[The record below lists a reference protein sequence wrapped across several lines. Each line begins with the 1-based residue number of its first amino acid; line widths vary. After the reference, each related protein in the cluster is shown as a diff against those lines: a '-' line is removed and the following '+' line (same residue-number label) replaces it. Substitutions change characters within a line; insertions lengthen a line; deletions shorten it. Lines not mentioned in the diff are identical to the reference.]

1 MMTSSSDIA
10 IPMIN
15 SLQQAKIILPNQK
28 ITDIM
33 QGPNRAPEIYVG
45 DAYDLKVDTW
55 NYGVILYYLLAG
67 TSHFPQID

>member
-1 MMTSSSDIA
+1 
-10 IPMIN
+10 MIN

-55 NYGVILYYLLAG
+55 NYGVILY
-67 TSHFPQID
+67 